1 MRTKKGVSGGMKLPS
16 TVSKSVRYG
25 LHFVGIWPGTLFPG
39 VHKFFWILTV
49 GLCQGYQYKYV
60 LTHIK
65 TNSLMETMDSLSI
78 TLPYTV
84 LGIKLMIAWVNHGL
98 MTLLTISRSLL
109 CEILTTMEEDCVKY
123 AAIDSNKII
132 PKTSD
137 LSYRVTTSI
146 AFVYLVAATTY
157 SAGALS
163 IPRYNDSLDRQLILN
178 MDLPFDTNESPAYE
192 LVVTAQVIHQVA
204 AAYTFGIFGALLTMM
219 ILHIGC
225 LVDILC
231 HILTNISSKDE
242 GQVRF
247 VAMRHQEIIMFAE
260 RIEKFFTY
268 ISLFQLFANTLTT
281 CCLGFIIIASLRTD
295 SSRIILIKC
304 CWFYMVLCLEIFI
317 YCFAG
322 EYLSAKSDRMLD
334 AAYQVTWYDLQP
346 TISRQLVLLI
356 LRSQKGMP
364 LTFGKF
370 STLNLENFTG
380 IMKASASY
388 MSVLLAMSVELRKM
402 RTKKEVSG
410 EIELP
415 STVSKSVKYGLHFVG
430 IWPGT
435 MFPGVHKF
443 FWILTVGLCQ
453 GYQYKYIYKHLQ
465 TDSLMKIVDTLSI
478 TLTNTVLAIKLMIAW
493 VNHGLLC
500 EILTTM
506 EEDCV
511 KYAAIDSNKI
521 IPKTSDLSYRITSSI
536 AFVYLVAATT
546 YAAGTLSVPRYNDSL
561 DRQLILNM
569 DLPFDTNVSPTYE
582 LIVAAQ
588 VIHQV
593 AAAYTFGIFGALLL
607 MMILHIGCL
616 VDILCHILT
625 NISSKDEGQVR
636 FVAMRHQEI
645 IMFTERIEK
654 FFTYISLLQL
664 LANTLTSCCL
674 GFLIIVS
681 LKASSGNLVIIKC
694 CWFYMVLCLEIFIYC
709 FAGEYLN
716 VKSDMI
722 IDAAY
727 QVTWYDLQPTISRQ
741 LVLLILRSQKGMPLT
756 FGKFSTLS
764 LESFSRI
771 MKASASY
778 MSVLLAMY

>member
-1 MRTKKGVSGGMKLPS
+1 
-16 TVSKSVRYG
+16 
-25 LHFVGIWPGTLFPG
+25 
-39 VHKFFWILTV
+39 
-49 GLCQGYQYKYV
+49 
-60 LTHIK
+60 
-65 TNSLMETMDSLSI
+65 
-78 TLPYTV
+78 
-84 LGIKLMIAWVNHGL
+84 
-98 MTLLTISRSLL
+98 
-109 CEILTTMEEDCVKY
+109 
-123 AAIDSNKII
+123 
-132 PKTSD
+132 
-137 LSYRVTTSI
+137 
-146 AFVYLVAATTY
+146 
-157 SAGALS
+157 
-163 IPRYNDSLDRQLILN
+163 
-178 MDLPFDTNESPAYE
+178 
-192 LVVTAQVIHQVA
+192 
-204 AAYTFGIFGALLTMM
+204 
-219 ILHIGC
+219 
-225 LVDILC
+225 
-231 HILTNISSKDE
+231 
-242 GQVRF
+242 
-247 VAMRHQEIIMFAE
+247 
-260 RIEKFFTY
+260 
-268 ISLFQLFANTLTT
+268 
-281 CCLGFIIIASLRTD
+281 
-295 SSRIILIKC
+295 
-304 CWFYMVLCLEIFI
+304 
-317 YCFAG
+317 
-322 EYLSAKSDRMLD
+322 
-334 AAYQVTWYDLQP
+334 
-346 TISRQLVLLI
+346 
-356 LRSQKGMP
+356 
-364 LTFGKF
+364 
-370 STLNLENFTG
+370 
-380 IMKASASY
+380 
-388 MSVLLAMSVELRKM
+388 
-402 RTKKEVSG
+402 
-410 EIELP
+410 
-415 STVSKSVKYGLHFVG
+415 
-430 IWPGT
+430 
-435 MFPGVHKF
+435 
-443 FWILTVGLCQ
+443 
-453 GYQYKYIYKHLQ
+453 
-465 TDSLMKIVDTLSI
+465 
-478 TLTNTVLAIKLMIAW
+478 
-493 VNHGLLC
+493 
-500 EILTTM
+500 M

-674 GFLIIVS
+674 GFLIIVVSNS

-716 VKSDMI
+716 VKVIMLLELQQSDMI